1 MALPPH
7 NNNNNDHKPSDF
19 TRLVSTLVA
28 LSLYSY
34 IGETLRIV
42 SEQVFGAACHDAT
55 REFPICTT
63 DPGTTSS
70 TGGALFVDLPANMF
84 GCFLIGLFV
93 AGNAS
98 LGTPVNM
105 PLACASRSHFLQEWT
120 ATHLAIRTGLC
131 GSLTTLASWNT
142 QMVTM
147 LVAKR
152 GTVLPSQYISV
163 MFGYAIGYMTAME
176 AFRFGKDVAILLHRW
191 TNPDLKREADSLA
204 HSRYIVV
211 HRDLPDLERR
221 FLYDTSHDMKSSHVV
236 NTETNNPHD
245 DDEEAMQYL
254 QEWKTKTHDNRTTLD
269 PFLKELH
276 EIERMV
282 LIENEEPQ
290 EYLMDVAA
298 DCGWN
303 VQALQN
309 WKQAQGK
316 RILDGAPSTVFT
328 DPSMELWI
336 NTCLYVAATAILL
349 WGATNP
355 FFKTTTSRTFQTF
368 SFSVLF
374 AQFGTLLRWT
384 LSRYNGSITA
394 ERWKWLPIGTFAAN
408 MLACILSSGLAAA
421 NLIIPPSFPLAHV
434 FISALKSGFAGS
446 LSTVSTFVVESAALL
461 QSVPQHALGYYYSVG
476 TIVSAALLGIICYA
490 WAAQW

>member
-1 MALPPH
+1 
-7 NNNNNDHKPSDF
+7 
-19 TRLVSTLVA
+19 
-28 LSLYSY
+28 
-34 IGETLRIV
+34 
-42 SEQVFGAACHDAT
+42 
-55 REFPICTT
+55 
-63 DPGTTSS
+63 
-70 TGGALFVDLPANMF
+70 
-84 GCFLIGLFV
+84 
-93 AGNAS
+93 
-98 LGTPVNM
+98 
-105 PLACASRSHFLQEWT
+105 
-120 ATHLAIRTGLC
+120 
-131 GSLTTLASWNT
+131 
-142 QMVTM
+142 
-147 LVAKR
+147 
-152 GTVLPSQYISV
+152 
-163 MFGYAIGYMTAME
+163 
-176 AFRFGKDVAILLHRW
+176 
-191 TNPDLKREADSLA
+191 
-204 HSRYIVV
+204 
-211 HRDLPDLERR
+211 
-221 FLYDTSHDMKSSHVV
+221 
-236 NTETNNPHD
+236 
-245 DDEEAMQYL
+245 
-254 QEWKTKTHDNRTTLD
+254 
-269 PFLKELH
+269 
-276 EIERMV
+276 MV

-461 QSVPQHALGYYYSVG
+461 QSLPQHALGYYYSVG